1 VIDLGRSMDVAGLR
15 YVPRQGPDGT
25 AGRIRRFRAYV
36 GDRLVVE

>member
-1 VIDLGRSMDVAGLR
+1 MEVAGLR

-36 GDRLVVE
+36 GTALATDQ